1 MNSLIHIFDY
11 ENETN
16 RATIVR
22 NGRSQLLSKNR
33 DMLPPEIEQGNVEYK
48 LKLINP
54 SPNRLQQLVTQMKWR
69 LEEGDGEAIYE
80 IGVEDN
86 GQLKGLTQ
94 DEIDLSMQTLN
105 LMAKKIGASVNIIN
119 ERIVDYPL
127 NSNNGK
133 RRKAIEVLV
142 RKINEDRQTA
152 EVRIVVLGNFEAGKS
167 SLLGVLTQGEMDNG
181 RGRARLNLFR
191 HRHEIRT
198 GRTSSINKEILGFD
212 SSGSPITYHEYQ
224 SQEEIC
230 QLSSKLIV
238 FIDSGG
244 HQKYLKTTVF
254 SLTAMHADYAIL
266 VVNALTGIDAG
277 TNKQHLSLALALEL
291 PIIVV
296 LNKIDLCQSQLV
308 EQQLDRI
315 KELISSS
322 FCGHKMAII
331 IEKVEDV
338 VEFWNRSKTEH
349 VVPIFLVSCVNG
361 LGIDLLYKFFQMLK
375 PSMKND
381 DREKLTKQKT
391 LFQIDETFNIQNVG
405 MVVSG
410 FLSSGQIEEGNIL
423 QAGPTYDGSFITVYV
438 NGLQRHKVSRRTVR
452 PGESS
457 TLALETMENCSL
469 EKIIRKGMVLL
480 SQCELNTKSVC
491 VYFEAHIF
499 VMSNSCEI
507 SIAFQ
512 AMVYTENV
520 RQLVSIVAIQDR
532 KCISSNESASV
543 ILQFTKH
550 PEYVQTGY
558 RLLIQQGTTKAVGRV
573 TRVFPYRLE

>member
-1 MNSLIHIFDY
+1 
-11 ENETN
+11 
-16 RATIVR
+16 
-22 NGRSQLLSKNR
+22 
-33 DMLPPEIEQGNVEYK
+33 
-48 LKLINP
+48 
-54 SPNRLQQLVTQMKWR
+54 
-69 LEEGDGEAIYE
+69 
-80 IGVEDN
+80 
-86 GQLKGLTQ
+86 
-94 DEIDLSMQTLN
+94 
-105 LMAKKIGASVNIIN
+105 
-119 ERIVDYPL
+119 
-127 NSNNGK
+127 
-133 RRKAIEVLV
+133 
-142 RKINEDRQTA
+142 
-152 EVRIVVLGNFEAGKS
+152 
-167 SLLGVLTQGEMDNG
+167 MDNG

-405 MVVSG
+405 K
-410 FLSSGQIEEGNIL
+410 FELIE
-423 QAGPTYDGSFITVYV
+423 
-438 NGLQRHKVSRRTVR
+438 
-452 PGESS
+452 
-457 TLALETMENCSL
+457 
-469 EKIIRKGMVLL
+469 
-480 SQCELNTKSVC
+480 
-491 VYFEAHIF
+491 
-499 VMSNSCEI
+499 
-507 SIAFQ
+507 AFQ
-512 AMVYTENV
+512 
-520 RQLVSIVAIQDR
+520 
-532 KCISSNESASV
+532 
-543 ILQFTKH
+543 
-550 PEYVQTGY
+550 
-558 RLLIQQGTTKAVGRV
+558 
-573 TRVFPYRLE
+573 